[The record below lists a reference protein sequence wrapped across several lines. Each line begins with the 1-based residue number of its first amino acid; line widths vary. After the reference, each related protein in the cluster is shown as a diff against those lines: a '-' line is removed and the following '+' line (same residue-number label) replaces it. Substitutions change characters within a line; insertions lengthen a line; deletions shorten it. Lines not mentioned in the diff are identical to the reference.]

1 MQKRSTQ
8 RSKNLFNPGDVVAVD
23 FPGVTGVK
31 RRPAVVLSSITYHK
45 EHPDIVV
52 GLITSQSIALSS
64 TDCLI
69 EDWKKVG
76 LRLPSVFRSFFVTLP
91 PSSNPVFVGHL
102 SDRDWKSVCSCVKLA
117 FVPLDEPKVSTT
129 PTP

>member
-1 MQKRSTQ
+1 M
-8 RSKNLFNPGDVVAVD
+8 FNPGDIVVVD

-31 RRPAVVLSSITYHK
+31 RRPAVVLSSSLYHK
-45 EHPDIVV
+45 ERPDVIV
-52 GLITSQSIALSS
+52 GLITSQSIALCS

-76 LRLPSVFRSFFVTLP
+76 LRVPSVFRSFFVTLP
-91 PSSNPVFVGHL
+91 PSTNPVFVGHL
-102 SDRDWKSVCSCVKLA
+102 SDRDWESVCSCVKLA
-117 FVPLDEPKVSTT
+117 LAPMDDSKTSSV

>member
-1 MQKRSTQ
+1 MQKKFIQ
-8 RSKNLFNPGDVVAVD
+8 RSKILFNPGDVVAVD

-31 RRPAVVLSSITYHK
+31 RRPAVVLSSSIYHK

-69 EDWKKVG
+69 EDWKKAG

-91 PSSNPVFVGHL
+91 PSANPIFVGHL

-117 FVPLDEPKVSTT
+117 FVPLAE
-129 PTP
+129 